1 MKTIKE
7 IAEEYNKMADKDEL
21 LIEPITIQSAEAFDK
36 LLKDNKIKGYTI
48 VPSYLGEICF
58 EWDTK
63 KPTSLGVSINNVEHA
78 ILEHLDHRILGDFFI
93 QAFNLNVEEETDELI
108 SILLELTN
116 E

>member
-1 MKTIKE
+1 MTIKE
-7 IAEEYNKMADKDEL
+7 IAEEFNKTVDKDEL
-21 LIEPITIQSAEAFDK
+21 LIEPITIQTAEAFEK
-36 LLKDNKIKGYTI
+36 LLKENKIQGYSI
-48 VPSYLGEICF
+48 VPSYLGEIYF

-63 KPTSLGVSINNVEHA
+63 KPVSLGVCIDSTEHA

>member
-7 IAEEYNKMADKDEL
+7 IAEEYNKTADNDEL
-21 LIEPITIQSAEAFDK
+21 LIEPITIQSAEAFEK
-36 LLKDNKIKGYTI
+36 LLKKNKIQGYSV

-63 KPTSLGVSINNVEHA
+63 KPVSLGVSINNVEHA

-116 E
+116 D

>member
-7 IAEEYNKMADKDEL
+7 IAEDYNKMADKEEH
-21 LIEPITIQSAEAFDK
+21 LIEPITIQSAEEFEK
-36 LLKDNKIKGYTI
+36 LLKDNKITGYTI

-63 KPTSLGVSINNVEHA
+63 KPTSLGVSINNEGHA

-116 E
+116 D